1 MTATRILFILATLA
15 LAFIG
20 SEGFGTLPSF
30 VGRAAL
36 VTSTTSLDACR
47 VNAKKE
53 KRKRNRENMR
63 KFMTRGTSRRK
74 MMKKLRSNDAL
85 RLEAEFIAKCF
96 TTVPPAADVVDAS
109 R

>member
-1 MTATRILFILATLA
+1 LASAIFYVFSASHLCFNVLTLFLCFSFYLDP
-15 LAFIG
+15 
-20 SEGFGTLPSF
+20 SQGFGTLPSF
-30 VGRAAL
+30 VARVAL

-85 RLEAEFIAKCF
+85 RVSSIVIVALPFE
-96 TTVPPAADVVDAS
+96 
-109 R
+109 